1 MTKGNFDMA
10 ELMFGLH
17 HRNFGVVMLKV
28 GLYHRSLRVV
38 KLEVGLHHGY
48 SDSDQK
54 VS

>member
-1 MTKGNFDMA
+1 MDIPIVTK
-10 ELMFGLH
+10 
-17 HRNFGVVMLKV
+17 RCLKMVKEVV

-54 VS
+54 MS